1 MAVGLMRIRCLQF
14 LRRSQRY
21 SLKSLSLSL
30 GTIPKTPESGKGILE
45 LKDSCISLPGV
56 LFPAATSNE
65 LAAEAKISE
74 LGSEVQASRSA
85 LHLVALWTKAR
96 LGSEM
101 PLPKMYKMRTS
112 GLDEGMQRL
121 AVVSELQSH
130 RIEY

>member
-1 MAVGLMRIRCLQF
+1 MSWQ
-14 LRRSQRY
+14 RR
-21 SLKSLSLSL
+21 
-30 GTIPKTPESGKGILE
+30 P
-45 LKDSCISLPGV
+45 
-56 LFPAATSNE
+56 
-65 LAAEAKISE
+65 KISE

-130 RIEY
+130 RIES